1 MNPLRT
7 AKSCAPAG
15 TTKQMIIAHTS
26 RRRPMVRVKTLV
38 TCVYLL
44 LLKDAAPL
52 NSATDVP
59 EVTSR

>member
-1 MNPLRT
+1 LNPLHT

-15 TTKQMIIAHTS
+15 TTKQMIIAHPS
-26 RRRPMVRVKTLV
+26 RRRTKLRVKTLV

-59 EVTSR
+59 EGTSE